1 MNNGNKQQVKRLPA
15 RRTRKYFQQNHKRKF
30 TQTKERM
37 PTNVEKAYKTPTSL
51 VFSTHNHLPSTYIKI
66 TGINNHWL
74 LISLNISDLI
84 SSIKRYQ
91 PNEWIQN
98 RIHISATS
106 KKHILTSG

>member
-66 TGINNHWL
+66 TGIKNHWL
-74 LISLNISDLI
+74 LVALN
-84 SSIKRYQ
+84 
-91 PNEWIQN
+91 
-98 RIHISATS
+98 TS
-106 KKHILTSG
+106 KVIFHNKKI